1 VIELGAGQLLD
12 ALSNLLPDDPMT
24 ETQDDYDRCSWCG
37 AWDGKV
43 RRWDEQSVVS
53 HNDDCEWVAAAD
65 LLQRRDKDRHP
76 TVTEANERQA
86 P

>member
-1 VIELGAGQLLD
+1 MTIELGAGQLLD
-12 ALSNLLPDDPMT
+12 ALSNLLPDDPGF
-24 ETQDDYDRCSWCG
+24 DCRWC
-37 AWDGKV
+37 AWCDHPV
-43 RRWDEQSVVS
+43 LTSDQLV
-53 HNDDCEWVAAAD
+53 HADDCEWVAAAD